1 MAIVSK
7 DIDYFTFSQ
16 EIFRGK
22 EIYNK
27 IDGRVLQKW
36 ESYIVCKKCWDL
48 VYTNSHY
55 EWGCRD
61 KKDYRDGVYK
71 GRVLKAI
78 KKFWKNKGDI

>member
-1 MAIVSK
+1 MPIVSK

-27 IDGRVLQKW
+27 NTGTVLQKW
-36 ESYIVCKKCWDL
+36 ESYIICKDVWDL
-48 VYTNSHY
+48 IYNNTHY
-55 EWGCRD
+55 QWGCRD
-61 KKDYRDGVYK
+61 KDGYKDGVYK